1 MVALDHAAR
10 VIVIEIKRDVDRG
23 RLAQC
28 LEYAGWA
35 RTTNLDEL
43 AGMYHRGPE

>member
-1 MVALDHAAR
+1 MALDKTGR
-10 VIVIEIKRDVDRG
+10 VVVFEVKRDVDR
-23 RLAQC
+23 RQLAQC

-43 AGMYHRGPE
+43 GAC